1 MENSIY
7 EVGQSVVSF
16 SRAWKEGLSSI
27 NAYWI
32 NKNQVKLSAP
42 SGMSMGKGS
51 FMIEGKRNYIKNL
64 DVKLAVGIKIEN
76 QNMLILSGSPQA
88 VKKHAISGVIIV
100 YDNGKLSDGA
110 KKIKNELYKNL
121 NPKYLPLLKELS
133 IDDIIRAM
141 PSGGVRILDSF

>member
-1 MENSIY
+1 
-7 EVGQSVVSF
+7 
-16 SRAWKEGLSSI
+16 
-27 NAYWI
+27 
-32 NKNQVKLSAP
+32 
-42 SGMSMGKGS
+42 
-51 FMIEGKRNYIKNL
+51 MIEGKRNYIKNL

-88 VKKHAISGVIIV
+88 IKKNAISGVIIV
-100 YDNGKLSDGA
+100 YDNSKLSDGA

-141 PSGGVRILDSF
+141 PSGGIRILDSF